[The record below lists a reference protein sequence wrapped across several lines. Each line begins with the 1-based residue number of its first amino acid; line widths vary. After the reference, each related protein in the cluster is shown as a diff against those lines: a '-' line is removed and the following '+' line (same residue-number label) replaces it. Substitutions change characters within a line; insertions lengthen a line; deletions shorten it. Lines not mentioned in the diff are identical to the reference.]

1 MVEDIIRNISAN
13 IFRTRIGVSIKK
25 KHVSRTK
32 LWYQKESYV
41 TKCNMVNF
49 SKESL
54 DIDKKHLQ
62 GLKAI
67 YMSKSWEELRV
78 QDTQCLYAS
87 IEVEP
92 KQTKF

>member
-1 MVEDIIRNISAN
+1 
-13 IFRTRIGVSIKK
+13 
-25 KHVSRTK
+25 
-32 LWYQKESYV
+32 
-41 TKCNMVNF
+41 MVNF